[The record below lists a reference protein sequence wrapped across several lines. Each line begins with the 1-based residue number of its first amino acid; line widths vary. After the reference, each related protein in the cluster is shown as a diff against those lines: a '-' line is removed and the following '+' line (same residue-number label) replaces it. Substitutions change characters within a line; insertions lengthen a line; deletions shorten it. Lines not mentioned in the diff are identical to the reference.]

1 MRRAFVIDLDV
12 DKRAG
17 DDLSAEGVFIP
28 DADVEF
34 DDECH
39 ILLRAGHEDITVIAR
54 AVQVTDEGAG
64 FQIVGMT
71 PELRERI
78 ASLVALAKHVD
89 LDRKKTLNRWLAGTE
104 SSRRAAAGSIP
115 PDTRRGAARVAQG
128 SISPIVAFA
137 PTQQDEA
144 FADKAR
150 SAQRAAKTDDS
161 DTDD

>member
-1 MRRAFVIDLDV
+1 MRRAFIVDLDV
-12 DKRAG
+12 DRRAG

-39 ILLRAGHEDITVIAR
+39 ILLRAGNEDVTVIAR

-78 ASLVALAKHVD
+78 ASLVTLAKHVD

-104 SSRRAAAGSIP
+104 SSRRAAGSIP
-115 PDTRRGAARVAQG
+115 PNNRRGAARVAQG

-137 PTQQDEA
+137 PTQRGEA
-144 FADKAR
+144 LADKAR
-150 SAQRAAKTDDS
+150 SAQIAADTDVDP